1 MYTAFSKSF
10 GVQENHPSYYNIRKE
25 KEVVGSLTKPRN
37 CIFFQKSFFSHGA
50 IQNIQIQLVTKPC
63 RLCPM
68 GS

>member
-1 MYTAFSKSF
+1 MY
-10 GVQENHPSYYNIRKE
+10 
-25 KEVVGSLTKPRN
+25 EVVFSHFTESFYTDLKSLARLQNLVTAL
-37 CIFFQKSFFSHGA
+37 FQKIVFSHGA